1 MTVTSVIVIFAAI
14 WFIALLVALPIGL
27 QTQSEAGE
35 IVPGTPGSAPVDAM
49 IRKKFLWATVVALAI
64 SVPLCATI
72 IWSGVTVRDFDFWHV
87 M

>member
-1 MTVTSVIVIFAAI
+1 VSITSIIVIFASI
-14 WFIALLVALPIGL
+14 WFIALLVALPIGVR
-27 QTQSEAGE
+27 TQDESGT

-49 IRKKFLWATVVALAI
+49 IAKKCVWATIAALVI

-72 IWSGVTVRDFDFWHV
+72 IWSGVSIRDLDFWHI